1 MIIRS
6 KFAVTDASL
15 GQKGLKENF
24 AVYVKDGTIID
35 ADDFET
41 IKAKYPSEKIV
52 GDGKQ
57 LLMPGFIDAHTH
69 GAGLS
74 YIQRGVKFDFLENAL
89 LEFETALDL
98 EPETNSMLN
107 AVRHI
112 RNGCTTIHH
121 NNWSMPLYDGE
132 LESCKQKIEAYQKT
146 GIRLAFSTGIRN
158 KNILSY
164 DEEDFI
170 KTLPEKLRDEVSY
183 LVYYDKK
190 AAQDHYFNVF
200 EQLYKK
206 YNGGKTRIFFGP
218 SWIQGSTDDF
228 LQRIKSRADEL
239 SKIPIHIHGLQT
251 PLQKAFGLRTYG
263 KSLVEHLD
271 DIGLVDS
278 NLVVGHAVYLSDSDI
293 ELLSSKNASMTHHP
307 SCNLA
312 MRNGIAPVYT
322 MLKKGLNVALG
333 IDEKGINDDEDPIM
347 EMKMIFYLHRCSGYG
362 LSDTPALSAMDVIK
376 ICTLNGSRVTGFED
390 QIGVIAPGKKADVI
404 LIDLKDTLESPWAD
418 LRLPVTDIFVHR
430 GLGRHVD
437 TVIING
443 EIIMENRKILTVDTE
458 LLYKEAAKQASRGFN
473 YEQKKKYD
481 LFQAIKPYYQ
491 KWYENWIKLEDFDPY
506 YILNSK
512 K

>member
-1 MIIRS
+1 MPIRMVRDYHLFS
-6 KFAVTDASL
+6 
-15 GQKGLKENF
+15 GE
-24 AVYVKDGTIID
+24 
-35 ADDFET
+35 
-41 IKAKYPSEKIV
+41 
-52 GDGKQ
+52 
-57 LLMPGFIDAHTH
+57 
-69 GAGLS
+69 
-74 YIQRGVKFDFLENAL
+74 VKFDFLENSL
-89 LEFETALDL
+89 LEFEAALDVD
-98 EPETNSMLN
+98 PEINSMLN
-107 AVRHI
+107 AIRHI

-132 LESCKQKIEAYQKT
+132 LESCGQKIEAYQKT

-164 DEEDFI
+164 NEEEFI
-170 KTLPEKLRDEVSY
+170 QTLPKNLQDEAAY
-183 LVYYDKK
+183 LVNYDKK
-190 AAQDHYFNVF
+190 AAQDHYFDVF
-200 EQLYKK
+200 EQLYKN

-228 LQRIKSRADEL
+228 LQKIKYRADEL

-263 KSLVEHLD
+263 KSLIAHLD
-271 DIGLVDS
+271 DIGFIDS

-293 ELLSSKNASMTHHP
+293 ELLSGKKASITHHP

-312 MRNGIAPVYT
+312 MRNGIAPVYS

-376 ICTLNGSRVTGFED
+376 ICTLNGSRVTGFKD
-390 QIGVIAPGKKADVI
+390 DIGMISPGKKADMI
-404 LIDLKDTLESPWAD
+404 LIDLKETLESPWAD
-418 LRLPVTDIFVHR
+418 PRLPVTDIFIHR

-443 EIIMENRKILTVDTE
+443 EIVMENRKILTIDTE
-458 LLYKEAAKQASRGFN
+458 LLYKEAAKQASRGLSKD
-473 YEQKKKYD
+473 QQKKYD
-481 LFQAIKPYYQ
+481 LLQNIKPFYQ
-491 KWYENWIKLEDFDPY
+491 KWYENWIRLEDFDPY
-506 YILNSK
+506 YIFNSK